1 MLGSEKE
8 ENNKDSQEKE
18 NSEKQVKMG
27 IGPLDYGRVVA
38 CCYAIGVF
46 DVGKL
51 GPLNYGGVLACYYKI
66 DVFGVG
72 NHTQDLFYKNLFSS

>member
-1 MLGSEKE
+1 
-8 ENNKDSQEKE
+8 
-18 NSEKQVKMG
+18 MG

-51 GPLNYGGVLACYYKI
+51 GPLNYGGVLACYYEI

-72 NHTQDLFYKNLFSS
+72 NRTQEWTRG